1 MSNYIRYHP
10 RHINGRSRN
19 EPIPMDPGELE
30 AMANAVQSR
39 RRTDGLTRKQ
49 RREAYVRAGRELQDL
64 ERVDGFEK

>member
-1 MSNYIRYHP
+1 MSKYIRYHP

-30 AMANAVQSR
+30 AMANAMQSR

-49 RREAYVRAGRELQDL
+49 RREAYVRSRRELQDIKQL
-64 ERVDGFEK
+64 DGSAK

>member
-19 EPIPMDPGELE
+19 EPIPMEPGKLE

-49 RREAYVRAGRELQDL
+49 RREAYVHAGRELQDVKQL
-64 ERVDGFEK
+64 DGSAK